1 MMDTTSLAGKKSRPT
16 MEDRMRELDARFEE
30 SLGGIVEAARACKE
44 SLAWDKGSSAK
55 ENVSRIKRELMYGAP
70 AMAAMGLL
78 TCPAAAH
85 ADGLKGKELAQKVFD
100 LASNVVIL
108 LGGALVVWGGV
119 RFGLALKDQQGGN
132 AMSES
137 IATLGGG
144 VVVIAAGAYFK
155 SLDIGWVK

>member
-1 MMDTTSLAGKKSRPT
+1 MMDTTSLAGKKDKQT
-16 MEDRMRELDARFEE
+16 IEDRMRELDARFEE
-30 SLGGIVEAARACKE
+30 RYGAAVEAAKACKE

-55 ENVSRIKRELMYGAP
+55 ENVSRIKREIMYGAP

-78 TCPAAAH
+78 ACPAAAH
-85 ADGLKGKELAQKVFD
+85 ADSSKEIAKNIFG

-108 LGGALVVWGGV
+108 FGGALVVWGGV

-155 SLDIGWVK
+155 SLDISWLK